1 MRIKGKGLIIGA
13 IIGLG
18 AGVLIKKILSE
29 KSLDDIKEE
38 TKENLSKVKEV
49 VKENIDK
56 VKENLGENRKE
67 NTSNVKINKYS
78 T

>member
-1 MRIKGKGLIIGA
+1 MRIKGKELIIGA

-18 AGVLIKKILSE
+18 AVFLIKKTLRE

-49 VKENIDK
+49 VKENIEK
-56 VKENLGENRKE
+56 VKDSIGECKRE
-67 NTSNVKINKYS
+67 NTSNMKVNI
-78 T
+78 

>member
-1 MRIKGKGLIIGA
+1 MRIKGKELIIGA

-18 AGVLIKKILSE
+18 AVFLIKKTLSE

-49 VKENIDK
+49 VKENIEK
-56 VKENLGENRKE
+56 VKDSIGEYKSENA
-67 NTSNVKINKYS
+67 SNMKINM
-78 T
+78 

>member
-1 MRIKGKGLIIGA
+1 MKIKGKGLIVGA
-13 IIGLG
+13 VIGLG
-18 AGVLIKKILSE
+18 AGFLIKKTLSE

-56 VKENLGENRKE
+56 VKENVGEYRKE
-67 NTSNVKINKYS
+67 NTSNMKFDI
-78 T
+78 